1 MEHASRHALPPL
13 PFLNRCS
20 GLCLSTTTSS
30 CSGCRATG
38 KSKGLAF
45 VQYATA
51 EAAAQALQALD
62 GAIFQGRLLHLLPA
76 HSQPNT
82 APLEQPQQ
90 SQVTLCETA
99 VAQAATE
106 HGM

>member
-1 MEHASRHALPPL
+1 MQHPSRPALPPL
-13 PFLNRCS
+13 PALIRCS
-20 GLCLSTTTSS
+20 GLSLSSTTSS
-30 CSGCRATG
+30 CSGCRAPG

-76 HSQPNT
+76 HSQPNA
-82 APLEQPQQ
+82 APPEQPQQ

-106 HGM
+106 RGF